1 MTRSIRRHLYVLHAY
16 VAASLVVFLVLGVTA
31 FTQAPPAQK
40 ITELTAERINIVD
53 ADGTLR
59 LVISNKDRMHP
70 GVIGGK
76 VIQRA
81 RPVAG
86 LLFFND
92 HGDEAGGL
100 TVTGREQNGRRAAS
114 AGIMFD
120 QLGQDQTIGFDY
132 SESNGRRSAAFK
144 VWDRPDSPLSEVVE
158 QLNAA
163 NALTDAAEREAA
175 VARVRAT
182 APRAAQRVF
191 VGKTGERVAT
201 VMLADAQGRDRL
213 VLKVDPDGNAS
224 IEFLD
229 EQGKV
234 VQRIA
239 PAGSPRSAGRMP

>member
-1 MTRSIRRHLYVLHAY
+1 MRRSLRRHMYLLHGY
-16 VAASLVVFLVLGVTA
+16 VAASLLVFVVLGVSA
-31 FTQAPPAQK
+31 FTRAQAPQK
-40 ITELTAERINIVD
+40 MTELTLERINIVD

-76 VIQRA
+76 VIQRS
-81 RPVAG
+81 RPIAG

-100 TVTGREQNGRRAAS
+100 TLTGRDQNGRRAAS

-132 SESNGRRSAAFK
+132 SENNGRRTAAFK
-144 VWDRPDSPLSEVVE
+144 VWDRPDSPLSDVVE

-163 NALTDAAEREAA
+163 NAIKDSAERDAA
-175 VARVRAT
+175 VARVRAN
-182 APRAAQRVF
+182 APKAAQRVF

-201 VMLADAQGRDRL
+201 VVLADAQGRNRL
-213 VLKVDPDGNAS
+213 ALKVDPDGNAS

-229 EQGKV
+229 AQGKV

-239 PAGSPRSAGRMP
+239 PAER